1 MGTHTRISKT
11 NKVTV
16 SKKRNLNIPPP
27 WPNNIGKRRKIS
39 TIWGTKRYII
49 IEDEILV
56 IQSNAPHKLITFQKL
71 RLEEEKRIEFRL
83 GYYMIGVK
91 TGAKGR
97 WVWGQYAL
105 MIPEKDFKVIL
116 EEARKRKWF

>member
-39 TIWGTKRYII
+39 TILGTKRYII

-71 RLEEEKRIEFRL
+71 RLEEENRIEFRL

-116 EEARKRKWF
+116 KEARKRKWF